1 MEPRIGPVTER
12 HGLLF
17 VLQEVLDVAHLM
29 VHGDQVVHGD
39 HCALFDPGDTGEIKQ
54 NKKKLKFYILPD
66 FICVL
71 LLQVTWIV
79 LIHNLVF
86 FPFWATFY
94 LELALF
100 HLDFKYLP

>member
-54 NKKKLKFYILPD
+54 TKKKQILHPAR
-66 FICVL
+66 FHMC
-71 LLQVTWIV
+71 TA
-79 LIHNLVF
+79 
-86 FPFWATFY
+86 ATGDMDC
-94 LELALF
+94 ANS
-100 HLDFKYLP
+100 